1 MTVPILST
9 CWDLAHMTDPEEAKK
24 FTNGLFPNRSSY
36 RSMSANYYAAAA
48 KLSTAQT
55 FDSTP
60 DPYSILQD
68 SQGCSIRLPS
78 QFSAKSPYPE
88 AKYCYGVFNITRYI
102 HRGMMCYQFEST
114 EIDPDTTLDL
124 IEYTLNPQ
132 GSGLIYKIFLNNT
145 LFGDVL
151 HYTPIV
157 HSIQTSKLYDSVFAP
172 TKYYKRNENSNMT
185 YLNMD
190 VTFSGVSIKRL
201 SAPYVSN
208 CMDFYPYETSAD
220 YLLEKLR
227 KKTIQFMN
235 KTHMLSRLKDR
246 LDVGILSAGSYRNKT
261 ILNQFN
267 KLYQRYNGT
276 YLDCDLKYYVS
287 KTSLGYGP
295 VVTVSVYW
303 PQDSEFKINDVAKVE
318 LIDFLLY
325 VTSSFGIWL
334 GVSVISLFDW
344 SKIIVSKTKS
354 LMEERRVNRISHQSI
369 HRMGTHPIGKNTI
382 ELQNQIELIRINMRN
397 NHIKLSKK
405 INLLTQGFNLMIEK
419 FNQ

>member
-1 MTVPILST
+1 M
-9 CWDLAHMTDPEEAKK
+9 
-24 FTNGLFPNRSSY
+24 
-36 RSMSANYYAAAA
+36 
-48 KLSTAQT
+48 
-55 FDSTP
+55 
-60 DPYSILQD
+60 
-68 SQGCSIRLPS
+68 
-78 QFSAKSPYPE
+78 
-88 AKYCYGVFNITRYI
+88 
-102 HRGMMCYQFEST
+102 
-114 EIDPDTTLDL
+114 
-124 IEYTLNPQ
+124 
-132 GSGLIYKIFLNNT
+132 
-145 LFGDVL
+145 
-151 HYTPIV
+151 
-157 HSIQTSKLYDSVFAP
+157 
-172 TKYYKRNENSNMT
+172 
-185 YLNMD
+185 
-190 VTFSGVSIKRL
+190 
-201 SAPYVSN
+201 
-208 CMDFYPYETSAD
+208 
-220 YLLEKLR
+220 
-227 KKTIQFMN
+227 
-235 KTHMLSRLKDR
+235 
-246 LDVGILSAGSYRNKT
+246 
-261 ILNQFN
+261 
-267 KLYQRYNGT
+267 
-276 YLDCDLKYYVS
+276 DCDLKYYVS